1 MDVRRIVH
9 TPKGLYKVEGL
20 HPRSLTI
27 ILAYLD
33 QLLSQPSLSFFYPE
47 VVRCLP
53 QGLRNFLGC
62 SSGGFGLLQLSF
74 KVQDQLLLCGQLYLI
89 KIELFALIFSLVR
102 DILQPS
108 LSAPP
113 RPLLNSQLAGQ
124 LLVFLLHGSQ
134 GLVGLGAEV
143 GLNPSLILGVLD
155 PFFIYKNLLENL
167 HKNDKGIPCKKTKE
181 KVERIERA
189 P

>member
-1 MDVRRIVH
+1 MEVRRIVH
-9 TPKGLYKVEGL
+9 TPKGLYKAEGL

-74 KVQDQLLLCGQLYLI
+74 KV
-89 KIELFALIFSLVR
+89 
-102 DILQPS
+102 
-108 LSAPP
+108 
-113 RPLLNSQLAGQ
+113 
-124 LLVFLLHGSQ
+124 
-134 GLVGLGAEV
+134 
-143 GLNPSLILGVLD
+143 
-155 PFFIYKNLLENL
+155 
-167 HKNDKGIPCKKTKE
+167 
-181 KVERIERA
+181 
-189 P
+189 